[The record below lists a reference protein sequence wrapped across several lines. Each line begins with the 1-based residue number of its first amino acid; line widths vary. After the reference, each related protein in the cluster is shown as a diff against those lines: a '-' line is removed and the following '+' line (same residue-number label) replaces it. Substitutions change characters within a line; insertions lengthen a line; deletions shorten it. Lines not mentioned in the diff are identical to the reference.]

1 MISCS
6 NLFLL
11 DLSNGQARSICN
23 HEEAAIHD
31 ALLLLPMYYMY
42 YHFCTLHEMPII
54 VQLLAATSKYQM
66 ILPLKVNVVL
76 TIKVNWI
83 VPSS

>member
-1 MISCS
+1 MISC

-11 DLSNGQARSICN
+11 DLSNGQVRSVCS

-31 ALLLLPMYYMY
+31 ALLLLSMYC

-66 ILPLKVNVVL
+66 MLPLKVNVVL